1 METMNSGITIERWR
15 AMTQEERGDAIDG
28 MTLEQS
34 AAFVAELLRHCTT
47 TREFAEVIVANSSM
61 MGNGDE
67 EAVGTV
73 VGLVGILSDPA
84 GRATVLGDVPCCI
97 DERSRVEEAVVL
109 LERYELVGSAIDAAA
124 AANGST
130 DCDMGAA
137 MFEFTRGH
145 TASCFDADRFTCRT
159 TAARKD

>member
-1 METMNSGITIERWR
+1 MATMNSGITTERWR
-15 AMTQEERGDAIDG
+15 AMTQEERGDAIAG
-28 MTLEQS
+28 MTPQQS
-34 AAFVAELLRHCTT
+34 TAVVAELLRHCAT
-47 TREFAEVIVANSSM
+47 TREFAEVLVANSSM

-73 VGLVGILSDPA
+73 MGLVGILSDPA
-84 GRATVLGDVPCCI
+84 GRAAVLGDVPCCV

-109 LERYELVGSAIDAAA
+109 LEKYELVGSAIAAAA

-137 MFEFTRGH
+137 MFEFIKKS
-145 TASCFDADRFTCRT
+145 TASAIGI
-159 TAARKD
+159 A